1 MVLSSTTL
9 RLITTNAHLSD
20 ARLSQMTGLSRVG
33 VWKIRKRYN
42 LPKPTE
48 KYKDITTPP
57 LLVQFIE
64 RNMDWTA
71 RDLAEQTGLYI
82 NTIYKIKRKL
92 KLNKNHETTR

>member
-1 MVLSSTTL
+1 MTLNTSTL

-20 ARLSQMTGLSRVG
+20 MKLASMTGLSRVY
-33 VWKIRKRYN
+33 VWKLRKRFG

-57 LLVQFIE
+57 LIVQFIE
-64 RNMDWTA
+64 RNIDWTA

-92 KLNKNHETTR
+92 KLNKNENSR